1 VGAVI
6 LSNLGRTGLG
16 VLFWLVAARAFL
28 PSDVGLAAA
37 AASAMLLCIQLAL
50 LGTDWAAIGLYPQY
64 RLSPAPLFRASLTI
78 VFVSGLCAAGL
89 FLAVASQVLHELS
102 VVATTP
108 FFAVAFVVACALGS
122 ALLLADS
129 LSVAMWRP
137 GHIVVRSVVVG
148 ALTLSALG
156 AFVVFGSNR
165 SAERLFSCWLIG
177 YAGAFALGA
186 FYLNRAVSSWKEKG
200 SSARVGVNRVLSAG
214 LPNYALS
221 LAEQSPGLVMPVVVT
236 ELLSPETN
244 AYWYTIW
251 LGAVS
256 VYIVPGAAASA
267 LFAEVSDPSERVG
280 RAMRRSLAVGLG
292 FGVLAASLL
301 AALAPRLLALLGD
314 GYADAGA
321 TPLRILVVGVVPLT
335 FFFAY
340 LALSRATKRFREA
353 VPVAAA
359 GGLLALSG
367 GTIAGSRHGLIGVA
381 CAWLAAQVLM
391 GVWGAWRLRA
401 ITRAVLRR
409 TPRAGNVSTA
419 VELEA
424 IMRRET

>member
-16 VLFWLVAARAFL
+16 VFFWLVATRAFL
-28 PSDVGLAAA
+28 PADVGLAAA
-37 AASAMLLCIQLAL
+37 AASAMMLCISFAL

-64 RLSPAPLFRASLTI
+64 RLSPGPLFRASLTI
-78 VFVSGLCAAGL
+78 VFVSALCAAGL
-89 FLAVASQVLHELS
+89 FLVLASQALDELS

-108 FFAVAFVVACALGS
+108 VFAVAFVAACVLGS

-137 GHIVVRSVVVG
+137 GHIVGRSLVVG
-148 ALTLSALG
+148 VLTLSTLG

-165 SAERLFSCWLIG
+165 SAERLFLCWLIG

-186 FYLNRAVSSWKEKG
+186 LYLNRAVSSWKERG
-200 SSARVGVNRVLSAG
+200 GSARIGVNRVLSAG

-221 LAEQSPGLVMPVVVT
+221 LAEQAPGLAMPVVLT

-280 RAMRRSLAVGLG
+280 RAMRRSLTVGLG

-301 AALAPRLLALLGD
+301 AALAPRLLALLGA
-314 GYADAGA
+314 GYASAGA
-321 TPLRILVVGVVPLT
+321 TPLRILVIGVIPLT
-335 FFFAY
+335 FYFAY
-340 LALSRATKRFREA
+340 LTLSRATKRFREA

-359 GGLLALSG
+359 GGLLALTG
-367 GTIAGSRHGLIGVA
+367 GTLAGSRHGLIGVA

-401 ITRAVLRR
+401 ITRAVPRRARR
-409 TPRAGNVSTA
+409 TGDLPTA
-419 VELEA
+419 VELDA